1 MIKTL
6 TLFSLLLVSTF
17 ASATSFLDGC
27 YKTLEINGAT
37 VMPGPDEGRSQSTI
51 YSVDNEFYYDLET
64 RKSLRTKVLSLFRN
78 FNGGWYSFTNAL
90 VFEELGRLESDGNS
104 LSYSFESDVFHR
116 TSSYALEKVDFKT
129 DVKLQKFAG
138 IVTGSIRQV
147 SKALDRNINLTLILK
162 EVECAE

>member
-1 MIKTL
+1 MMKFFTL
-6 TLFSLLLVSTF
+6 LSLLVISTM
-17 ASATSFLDGC
+17 AGATSFLDGC

-37 VMPGPDEGRSQSTI
+37 VMPGPDEGRAQSTI

-64 RKSLRTKVLSLFRN
+64 RKSLRTKILSLFRN
-78 FNGGWYSFTNAL
+78 YNGGWYTFTNAL
-90 VFEELGRLESDGNS
+90 VFEELGHLEASENTLQYAFAG
-104 LSYSFESDVFHR
+104 DVFHR

-138 IVTGSIRQV
+138 IVTGSIKQV
-147 SKALDRNINLTLILK
+147 SKALDRNIDVTLILK